1 MRKGKLPK
9 AWELANVTPFCKSG
23 DKQNYSLVS
32 SLVIIRKHWV
42 EALVKT
48 RYDIKL
54 AIWL

>member
-9 AWELANVTPFCKSG
+9 ARELANVTPFCKSG